1 MINIYNF
8 DGEIIMQAPITKEA
22 QREEELSKSDF
33 ISLSFSAAC
42 KIILPVGAYIVHTYY
57 IDQTRKVTQRFSLLE
72 PYEPVQNDEMSWKYT
87 PEFQHP
93 KMLLGKI
100 PFYIKT
106 KNSQNETIKQ
116 TNWTFVGTPDVIMG
130 KICDF
135 LNNDIQFGKCGWKS
149 VLSGELKNSLS
160 VSFSDNDVLSALSSI
175 ANAEG
180 DTCEWHI
187 DYDNEDIYLGKVILD
202 NTSISLEV
210 GKNIGTP
217 SVTESKENYYNSYTV
232 FGGTR
237 NITQTNSLGE
247 NVSSSDIRLQ
257 LASGKG
263 IVNING
269 KEIEYTVDDFSTID
283 LRKDKNKEPLL
294 TKVLNFS
301 DVFPSLNTYVYKVRG
316 RQKYV
321 LDDTTKKKIPLTYNA
336 DGSVAAYKIFTVWY
350 MRLAYCTTTEDKT
363 KKLVNKTVDNGVTH
377 YWYDFELT
385 DNLIVNGKTLS
396 CSFEANTNIN
406 ALSTPLAGRGTNGEH
421 VGFELKYHKDN
432 YSAHDSDDVDSA
444 NFNILS
450 GDYEIIYQEDNNL
463 IIPTNEDERLI
474 PRGESLPNLSCNITV
489 LYNIAMSEQY
499 QKDAQEKL
507 LDKAI
512 KEIERLNSDLNNY
525 EFSVYPQVFEANNP
539 RLQIGQKVKYSDGQ
553 GYTLDTRILKL
564 TTNLDYD
571 FIQEITVGNQANK
584 GTVTQLKDDVQTI
597 IANSSNG
604 NGSSYSGSQF
614 NSIVSKYGSKYFLSK
629 QYDDIAQGQIRFMK
643 GIKIGDGEKG
653 VDAKGN
659 AKLADAVLSDVV
671 VDRVHDAKSTP
682 SERVVVGAQGFDMY
696 MGEDGKSHL
705 YVDYLTT
712 RVKMFAASAEVR
724 KVSYSGGT
732 TIFSNAGSTIVKV
745 AYIFDASGKKVIAY
759 KCYAAADDGT
769 TRTMN
774 WWHVGMMALCQTFNV
789 KAHRDGKALANRY
802 YWRLVVGVGQEVLA
816 DGKLYDYV
824 ILSNVKDFY
833 GSDGVPCYGI
843 KMLADGQNNV
853 LSWGGV
859 AVSVVSD
866 NGMSSFASVFDGIEG
881 GTQDDG
887 ENDIASRRFY
897 GYEPDEGG
905 GEPDAPAP
913 NDVIVQVGDQVR
925 WKKYG
930 NLIKLTTSTEDNATD
945 NAPAIAMYHGMGAP
959 YVDKKS
965 GNTNPY
971 QWKTLTSL
979 DSPELVKKNA
989 KNFMFF
995 TNDDPEDVV
1004 SPISTTYEIIASS
1017 DTLVRNPMTQTV
1029 TPADITFRTIKRY
1042 GSKTETLTTALYLAK
1057 YTTQDDVT
1065 HEGHFVSALSELEVN
1080 LYDIKEITVFAYD
1093 SINTVLTSR
1102 TIAVL
1107 TDGEKGEKGDTG
1119 EKGKDTISLVAEP
1132 SSLTF
1137 GTDDKGKARGQAV
1150 VQVRFYVGSSIQNF
1164 LNTPVFKTENFEEG
1178 YTPTRQGEDIV
1189 IIDASKIKAQKIVDT
1204 ADGTERYVSCTSA
1217 SVTIT
1222 DTLNGKQYQVKIPI
1236 FVDVES
1242 YISRM
1247 EMTAKQYK
1255 QTFEELKSDLGEE
1268 NPSILTQYTS
1278 TIKQS
1283 AREISLKVSQTAV
1296 GMKNLLPG
1304 SALRRQGEGV
1314 ILRGGTSISVINKYN
1329 GVNSA
1334 TCFGSSMPGLQWRYE
1349 KGISHNIKVE
1359 KGKTYTISVMA
1370 RATANSHI
1378 YIEGYYTSGMNTTD
1392 RPTGAGTGGS
1402 GSLLNQSVDSQW
1414 NLYQRTFTVAENSPY
1429 EFLHVAIMAQPA
1441 SDATV
1446 YLCQPMLVEG
1456 DEYVGWS
1463 LSEEDAEYIGGNL
1476 LDNTDTLS
1484 VGGNLVVANG
1494 TLRTDANSYNGFPTR
1509 HVDMLNATEAN
1520 KVVLQWDLE
1529 SDSVLRQGQDYML
1542 SFWAKGKGVFD
1553 ILFYKDGNQSIF
1565 VEKSNAYGGNTSTD
1579 TYGTATVELKNE
1591 YSWQQYWVHWRV
1603 VGSNLPKYVLI
1614 RCNKGTD
1621 MYVSQ
1626 PKLEYGATVTEY
1638 RATKTDY
1645 IEDKSVAGKLLDAG
1659 IDIDSKEITL
1669 TADKTNFRT
1678 RSGQKVA
1685 VFDENGLNADLINAK
1700 HVWAK
1705 SEDGNSTVGH
1715 FGNYEPD
1722 YCKVSDN
1729 VFAPLFVGSDKAAK
1743 APFYVTSTGA
1753 IKATAGYIGDFQIIE
1768 GKLVKEDS
1776 EGKRYMRLDN
1786 FNLSFEDTHDSIFR
1800 MTLGNFVSPSPGGS
1814 TYSGGFDLERLRN
1827 FSTSSTSST
1836 STQYN
1841 VGLTLSVSG
1850 TMNKDAREYQGNV
1863 ISNIPNGNHA
1873 LLISRGDIAG
1883 FRPMLTKAKTSRAI
1897 SKMECVIVCC
1907 PPQNANIIL
1916 KLPDDPEIGQH
1927 YTFIQRNGRYT
1938 GVSWGKVILK
1948 STTSGKPISAYGAAN
1963 TREIGLDWQFQITE
1977 VWFDGDFWLLQW
1989 HAQV

>member
-1 MINIYNF
+1 MADTNTNMTVATTRDYWISPNALHIERNAMSNPDYIQVSCVSGAQILVYIKDVISYDAGHNYRRWSLQASPTVFNTHTEKYVYVAIPRDSVTSTAMVVFPSELLDIYGKN
-8 DGEIIMQAPITKEA
+8 EKEE
-22 QREEELSKSDF
+22 QIGSEN
-33 ISLSFSAAC
+33 
-42 KIILPVGAYIVHTYY
+42 YYY
-57 IDQTRKVTQRFSLLE
+57 IFLQGILSSSGDNGTE
-72 PYEPVQNDEMSWKYT
+72 PRDW
-87 PEFQHP
+87 
-93 KMLLGKI
+93 LLGHTIHTGYLSSDEAINVGPNESEWFQYSSVDGVVTFLKDLTVKAGQKFRELFAKAVTI
-100 PFYIKT
+100 VSGGYITFEGQTGSLKGIANEDT
-106 KNSQNETIKQ
+106 PVESKETI
-116 TNWTFVGTPDVIMG
+116 VTPKYMD
-130 KICDF
+130 
-135 LNNDIQFGKCGWKS
+135 
-149 VLSGELKNSLS
+149 
-160 VSFSDNDVLSALSSI
+160 DNALSSV
-175 ANAEG
+175 
-180 DTCEWHI
+180 H
-187 DYDNEDIYLGKVILD
+187 
-202 NTSISLEV
+202 
-210 GKNIGTP
+210 
-217 SVTESKENYYNSYTV
+217 
-232 FGGTR
+232 
-237 NITQTNSLGE
+237 
-247 NVSSSDIRLQ
+247 
-257 LASGKG
+257 
-263 IVNING
+263 
-269 KEIEYTVDDFSTID
+269 
-283 LRKDKNKEPLL
+283 
-294 TKVLNFS
+294 
-301 DVFPSLNTYVYKVRG
+301 
-316 RQKYV
+316 
-321 LDDTTKKKIPLTYNA
+321 
-336 DGSVAAYKIFTVWY
+336 
-350 MRLAYCTTTEDKT
+350 
-363 KKLVNKTVDNGVTH
+363 
-377 YWYDFELT
+377 
-385 DNLIVNGKTLS
+385 
-396 CSFEANTNIN
+396 
-406 ALSTPLAGRGTNGEH
+406 
-421 VGFELKYHKDN
+421 
-432 YSAHDSDDVDSA
+432 
-444 NFNILS
+444 
-450 GDYEIIYQEDNNL
+450 
-463 IIPTNEDERLI
+463 
-474 PRGESLPNLSCNITV
+474 
-489 LYNIAMSEQY
+489 
-499 QKDAQEKL
+499 
-507 LDKAI
+507 
-512 KEIERLNSDLNNY
+512 
-525 EFSVYPQVFEANNP
+525 
-539 RLQIGQKVKYSDGQ
+539 
-553 GYTLDTRILKL
+553 
-564 TTNLDYD
+564 
-571 FIQEITVGNQANK
+571 
-584 GTVTQLKDDVQTI
+584 
-597 IANSSNG
+597 
-604 NGSSYSGSQF
+604 
-614 NSIVSKYGSKYFLSK
+614 
-629 QYDDIAQGQIRFMK
+629 DDIAQGIIRFMQGLK
-643 GIKIGDGEKG
+643 LGDGEKG
-653 VDAKGN
+653 VDADGN
-659 AKLADAVLSDVV
+659 AVLSDVV

-789 KAHRDGKALANRY
+789 KAQSDGKPLANRY

-824 ILSNVKDFY
+824 ILSNVKEFS
-833 GSDGVPCYGI
+833 GSDGVPCYGM
-843 KMLADGQNNV
+843 KLLADGQNNV

-866 NGMSSFASVFDGIEG
+866 NGMSSFASVFNGIEG

-887 ENDIASRRFY
+887 GNDIVSRKFY

-945 NAPAIAMYHGMGAP
+945 NAPAIAMYHGLGAP

-965 GNTNPY
+965 GNPNPY

-995 TNDDPEDVV
+995 TNDDPDDLV

-1029 TPADITFRTIKRY
+1029 TPADITFSTIKRY
-1042 GSKTETLTTALYLAK
+1042 GSKTETLTTVLYRAE
-1057 YTTQDDVT
+1057 YTTQDDVM

-1080 LYDIKEITVFAYD
+1080 LYDIKEITVFAYE

-1150 VQVRFYVGSSIQNF
+1150 VQVRFYVGGSIKNF

-1204 ADGTERYVSCTSA
+1204 ADNTERYVSCTSA

-1222 DTLNGKQYQVKIPI
+1222 DTFNGKQYQVKIPI

-1255 QTFEELKSDLGEE
+1255 QTFEELTSDLGKE
-1268 NPSILTQYTS
+1268 NPDILTQYTS
-1278 TIKQS
+1278 TVKQT
-1283 AREISLKVSQTAV
+1283 AREFSLKVSQTAV
-1296 GMKNLLPG
+1296 GRKNLLVG
-1304 SALRRQGEGV
+1304 SAFCKQSDKWAGNDSYRPY
-1314 ILRGGTSISVINKYN
+1314 ISVLNQYN
-1329 GVNSA
+1329 GHNSVVLENGA
-1334 TCFGSSMPGLQWRYE
+1334 NTYHGLDFFRVPV
-1349 KGISHNIKVE
+1349 K
-1359 KGKTYTISVMA
+1359 KGKYTAGVMA
-1370 RATANSHI
+1370 KFDGKP
-1378 YIEGYYTSGMNTTD
+1378 E
-1392 RPTGAGTGGS
+1392 S
-1402 GSLLNQSVDSQW
+1402 GSFAIYVIRKDAADKQIGNNSWIAVDVSDVVVGQW
-1414 NLYQRTFTVAENSPY
+1414 SLYSTSFDIEDKCNL
-1429 EFLHVAIMAQPA
+1429 I
-1441 SDATV
+1441 D
-1446 YLCQPMLVEG
+1446 LCFIYTNNPTAWFAQPMLVEG

-1476 LDNTDTLS
+1476 LDNTDTL
-1484 VGGNLVVANG
+1484 VAGGNLVVRDGSYSALHPRDNSDDEINRQSYKG
-1494 TLRTDANSYNGFPTR
+1494 FTTLNTDIRYATDVNCI
-1509 HVDMLNATEAN
+1509 DMLEWGLGSD
-1520 KVVLQWDLE
+1520 VVK
-1529 SDSVLRQGQDYML
+1529 QGQDYMF
-1542 SFWAKGKGVFD
+1542 SFMAKGNKGGQFTAY
-1553 ILFYKDGNQSIF
+1553 FYKSDTTEKVF
-1565 VEKSNAYGGNTSTD
+1565 VEVLDSVNGPNQHTAVNGNAQ
-1579 TYGTATVELKNE
+1579 VEFKE
-1591 YSWQQYWVHWRV
+1591 DYVWKRYWVHWRV
-1603 VGSNLPKYVLI
+1603 VGDTLPSKVLI

-1638 RATKTDY
+1638 RATKTDFV
-1645 IEDKSVAGKLLDAG
+1645 EDKSVAGKLLDSG
-1659 IDIDSKEITL
+1659 IDVDSKEITL
-1669 TADKTNFRT
+1669 TADKTKFRT

-1715 FGNYEPD
+1715 FGNYEIPE
-1722 YCKVSDN
+1722 CKVSDN
-1729 VFAPLFVGSDKAAK
+1729 VYAPLFVGSSTAEN
-1743 APFYVTSTGA
+1743 APFYVDSTGA
-1753 IKATAGYIGDFQIIE
+1753 VKATAGYIGDFQIIE

-1800 MTLGNFVSPSPGGS
+1800 MTLGNFVSPSAGGT
-1814 TYSGGFDLERLRN
+1814 TYSGGFDLERFRN

-1836 STQYN
+1836 SNQYN

-1883 FRPMLTKAKTSRAI
+1883 FRPMLTKATISRAI
-1897 SKMECVIVCC
+1897 SKMECVIVCF
-1907 PPQNANIIL
+1907 PPQNANITL
-1916 KLPDDPEIGQH
+1916 TLPDDPEIGQH

-1989 HAQV
+1989 HAQI